1 MFSVKVTA
9 EAKEV
14 IKRAL
19 ERFDMPRPG
28 IMISRQG
35 VRADVQRTADGN
47 AEWSVERLHSWTYTV
62 SSMSALPEEDV
73 VLVEGIPF
81 GLHLFHARRSGELR
95 SVFATASCMLTHYR
109 PNHAVNADPLQRR
122 NSPLSRSRY
131 LSR

>member
-62 SSMSALPEEDV
+62 SSMSSIPEGDV
-73 VLVEGIPF
+73 VLIDGIPF
-81 GLHLFHARRSGELR
+81 WLALIPRAQERGIEVSVRNGELY
-95 SVFATASCMLTHYR
+95 VDALPA
-109 PNHAVNADPLQRR
+109 
-122 NSPLSRSRY
+122 
-131 LSR
+131 